1 MFVEY
6 FYFMVQFLESATSG
20 F

>member
-6 FYFMVQFLESATSG
+6 FYHLFLKYN
-20 F
+20 